1 MSQYYSGRIDAQ
13 RFLDDFSWIDR
24 GAVDCAAKQL
34 IKAQHAVAIVKIQA
48 AEKLML
54 EVLHSGLEESLGVC
68 RTLNRLAAGQG
79 LLEVSA
85 RELGQCAQSPEAC
98 PADTSAGQKIGAVG
112 MQQRSQTAKA
122 EQELAGRFSP
132 GRVAAAGAE
141 QRGQQ
146 LDVGTFLVGDVF
158 HTIMLLPNGIS
169 LQRINLPGMS

>member
-1 MSQYYSGRIDAQ
+1 
-13 RFLDDFSWIDR
+13 
-24 GAVDCAAKQL
+24 
-34 IKAQHAVAIVKIQA
+34 
-48 AEKLML
+48 ML
-54 EVLHSGLEESLGVC
+54 EVLHSGLQESLGVC
-68 RTLNRLAAGQG
+68 RTLDRLAAGQG
-79 LLEVSA
+79 FLEVSA

-98 PADTSAGQKIGAVG
+98 PADTSAGQKIGVVG

-158 HTIMLLPNGIS
+158 HTIYVATKRYFLTTNQSARDVLIHWNSPNATG
-169 LQRINLPGMS
+169 